1 MATVLPILAIVLS
14 ALVVL
19 SDLYAR
25 RVPNAWLLVV
35 LSVAAIV
42 GLLQWG
48 MGTEHPVWPSLPGL
62 AIGLVSMLPFYA
74 MRWMGAGDVKFFAT
88 LGFLLGAHALLPI
101 WALGCLMTGVHACAV
116 LVLRLP
122 QVAYAPG
129 ITTARQHLYASP
141 LWQRVLRA
149 RQGRVGQPHA
159 AYLGI
164 ATMLVVLHPE
174 LFQWGQP

>member
-1 MATVLPILAIVLS
+1 MLAIMLS
-14 ALVVL
+14 APVVL

-25 RVPNAWLLVV
+25 RVPNAWLLIA
-35 LSVAAIV
+35 LAVATAI
-42 GLLQWG
+42 GLLSWT
-48 MGTEHPVWPSLPGL
+48 MGVEHPAWPSLPGL
-62 AIGLVSMLPFYA
+62 VIGLVTMLPFYA
-74 MRWMGAGDVKFFAT
+74 IRWMGAGDVKFFAT

-101 WALGCLMTGVHACAV
+101 WAIACLMTGVHAFGV

-129 ITTARQHLYASP
+129 ITSARQHLYASP

-164 ATMLVVLHPE
+164 ATIIVVLHPQ
-174 LFQWGQP
+174 LMQWGQP